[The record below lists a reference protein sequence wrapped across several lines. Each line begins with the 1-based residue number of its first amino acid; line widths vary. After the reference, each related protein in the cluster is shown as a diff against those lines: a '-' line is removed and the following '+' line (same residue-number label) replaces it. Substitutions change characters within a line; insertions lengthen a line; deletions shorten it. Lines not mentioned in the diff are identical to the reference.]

1 MLFIALVIWFILFSF
16 FFLFTCLSVC
26 LSVCLFVCLFLFVFF
41 ESVGFFLSINLSFVL
56 RPPGQRF
63 ALLEEKLVLAH
74 VLRNFTLDSTQTFD
88 ELRPCAELISRPKD
102 GIIVSLAKR
111 H

>member
-1 MLFIALVIWFILFSF
+1 MVCFVFVLFVYLFY
-16 FFLFTCLSVC
+16 CLSVC
-26 LSVCLFVCLFLFVFF
+26 LSVCLFLCFCVCFL
-41 ESVGFFLSINLSFVL
+41 ECVGFCLSINLSFVL
-56 RPPGQRF
+56 RSSGQRF